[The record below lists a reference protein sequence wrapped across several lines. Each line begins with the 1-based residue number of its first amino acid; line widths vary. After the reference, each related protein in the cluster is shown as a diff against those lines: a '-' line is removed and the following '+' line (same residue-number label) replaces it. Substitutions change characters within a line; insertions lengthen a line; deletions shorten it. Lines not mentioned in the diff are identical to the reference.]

1 SGQNVR
7 GEDGFVTGA
16 VLNKRPIPPDAV
28 AFRQRLYAVRVECPA
43 SPVLGPPAHERYP
56 HRHHQDSTE
65 QRDQHQQHA
74 HTSTLNVTI
83 PTVRDWS
90 RGVGTKQDTYR

>member
-1 SGQNVR
+1 M
-7 GEDGFVTGA
+7 TGA

-56 HRHHQDSTE
+56 HRHHQDSSE
-65 QRDQHQQHA
+65 Q
-74 HTSTLNVTI
+74 
-83 PTVRDWS
+83 
-90 RGVGTKQDTYR
+90 